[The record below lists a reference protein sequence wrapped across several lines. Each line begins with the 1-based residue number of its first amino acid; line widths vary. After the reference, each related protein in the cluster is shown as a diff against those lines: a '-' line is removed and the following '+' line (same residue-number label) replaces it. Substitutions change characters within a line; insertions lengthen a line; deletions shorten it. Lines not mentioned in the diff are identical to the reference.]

1 MDSNQLNEIFRMAEL
16 SARYTNNNLTE
27 NEKQELEKWIG
38 RSDFNK
44 KLFEDFI
51 HEEKREQAL
60 ERLQAYNLDAAW
72 EKAKGQMKKR
82 PSIRLWWQSAAA
94 VLILAI
100 GLMFFF
106 WSNDKSGKQIAVSAQ
121 TEKAND
127 VPPGGNKAVLTLAN
141 GKQIVLDSNAN
152 GILAQ
157 QGNTRVIN
165 LSAGKLAYKSGKG
178 NAGANKQLQYN
189 TLTTPRGGQYR
200 VTLPDGSIVW
210 LNAESS
216 LKYPTEFSG
225 RQRIVKLTGE
235 AYFEVAENEN
245 MPLKVELSGMEIK
258 VLGTHFNVMAYENE
272 KNITTTLLEGKVK
285 VTEAGKSK
293 LLKPGQAASFDK
305 ASQRFSVATANTEQA
320 IAWKNGYFDFRE
332 ATLKTVMR
340 QLSRWYNV
348 EVQYQGDIPVRRFTG
363 EAPRD
368 LNLSDVLKILA
379 TSGIHF
385 SIENKQI
392 IVKP

>member
-1 MDSNQLNEIFRMAEL
+1 MQQESNNHSLRIGEL
-16 SARYTNNNLTE
+16 I
-27 NEKQELEKWIG
+27 KQHIDGELDKNGELELQAWIG
-38 RSDFNK
+38 ESKANRQ
-44 KLFEDFI
+44 LFEELTDNASR
-51 HEEKREQAL
+51 EKNIQERREVDWKA
-60 ERLQAYNLDAAW
+60 AYQRVQQ
-72 EKAKGQMKKR
+72 KIAKSRRRRMTVVL
-82 PSIRLWWQSAAA
+82 ISAAA
-94 VLILAI
+94 AVAVL
-100 GLMFFF
+100 
-106 WSNDKSGKQIAVSAQ
+106 AVSLWVFR
-121 TEKAND
+121 TERTANQLIQGIVMHD

-152 GILAQ
+152 GILGQ

-165 LSAGKLAYKSGKG
+165 LSAGKLAYKLGKG
-178 NAGANKQLQYN
+178 NTGTNKQLQYN
-189 TLTTPRGGQYR
+189 TLTTPRGGQYQ
-200 VTLPDGSIVW
+200 VALPDGSKVW

-216 LKYPTEFSG
+216 LKYPTGFSG

-245 MPLKVELSGMEIK
+245 MPFKVELNGMEIT

-305 ASQRFSVATANTEQA
+305 ASQRFSVAAANMEQA
-320 IAWKNGYFDFRE
+320 VAWKNGYFDFRD

-340 QLSRWYNV
+340 QLSRWYDV
-348 EVQYQGDIPVRRFTG
+348 EVHYQADIPVRRFTG
-363 EAPRD
+363 QAPRD

-385 SIENKQI
+385 SIENKRI

>member
-16 SARYTNNNLTE
+16 SARHTRNGLTE
-27 NEKQELEKWIG
+27 DEKQELEQWIG

-51 HEEKREQAL
+51 HEEKRGQAL
-60 ERLQAYNLDAAW
+60 EQLQSYNLDSAW
-72 EKAKGQMKKR
+72 EKAKGQLKKR

-94 VLILAI
+94 VLILAV
-100 GLMFFF
+100 GFTFFF
-106 WSNDKSGKQIAVSAQ
+106 WGNDKSGKQEAVSAQ
-121 TEKAND
+121 TEKAHD
-127 VPPGGNKAVLTLAN
+127 VPPGGTKAVLTLAN
-141 GKQIVLDSNAN
+141 GRQIVLDSNAN

-178 NAGANKQLQYN
+178 NVGTNKQLQYN
-189 TLTTPRGGQYR
+189 TLTTPRGGQYQLA
-200 VTLPDGSIVW
+200 LPDGSKVW

-245 MPLKVELSGMEIK
+245 MPFKVELNGMEIK

-272 KNITTTLLEGKVK
+272 KRITTTLLEGKVK
-285 VTEAGKSK
+285 VTEAGKSE

-305 ASQRFSVATANTEQA
+305 ASQRFSVTAANMEQA
-320 IAWKNGYFDFRE
+320 IAWKNGYFDFRD

-340 QLSRWYNV
+340 QLSRWYDV
-348 EVQYQGDIPVRRFTG
+348 EVHYQADIPVRRFTG
-363 EAPRD
+363 QAPRD
-368 LNLSDVLKILA
+368 LNLSDVMKILA